1 MPPSIN
7 PFDRKKQQ
15 VAKPVDAAKQAELLA
30 RSAGKPLPG
39 AVPQPVTPGQKRNT
53 NVIPAPP
60 PARAVPGVTG
70 TPPLPTGKVVGHVAP
85 SDLTDVERATLEAAG
100 WTPDIGLPTSQD
112 GIKQLQTAIAEQ
124 MEAEVP
130 LPFDPRNP
138 PQFQM
143 KTVPIESLPKAEQ
156 ERVKSNIRSTIA
168 GISQQEQATIE
179 KERKA
184 ADLMAREQA
193 VKGSGQALS
202 ATEQAIANFQ
212 KKVAEAVNAPLDD
225 VPEQT
230 AVNPAAVNAMK
241 LQTHFAERAA
251 QPQQEAPSVAP
262 QAAVPRHSHEPTE
275 LGVGGVTLTHCPH
288 CQWDLS
294 VPDVEE
300 PNYADKMSFLHC
312 MIGDKPYLKEIPL
325 FGGAV
330 VVVLRTL
337 TTKEIDKVYSQA
349 YKDRQDGKLPN
360 ELDYWERVNRYRL
373 MLQLQ
378 SFRSTGANGFSKDL
392 PDGYSQASN
401 PTATGFWVTAEQE
414 GQMAP
419 GDTGLPDIEAWM
431 IDEVLKTEA
440 VFRIVN
446 NACNQF
452 NRLVARLEAMADN
465 SDFWKPTGEQS

>member
-7 PFDRKKQQ
+7 PFDRKKQA
-15 VAKPVDAAKQAELLA
+15 VVKPADAGKQAELLA
-30 RSAGKPLPG
+30 RAAGRPLPG
-39 AVPQPVTPGQKRNT
+39 AVPQPVPGQKRNT

-60 PARAVPGVTG
+60 PAKQVPGVTG
-70 TPPLPTGKVVGHVAP
+70 TPPLPTGRVVGHIAP

-100 WTPDIGLPTSQD
+100 WTPDIGLPASTD
-112 GIKQLQTAIAEQ
+112 GLKQLQSAIADQ
-124 MEAEVP
+124 MDAEVP

-138 PQFQM
+138 PQFQLN
-143 KTVPIESLPKAEQ
+143 TVPIENLPPAEQ
-156 ERVKSNIRSTIA
+156 QRVKANIKSTIA
-168 GISQQEQATIE
+168 GINQQEQASAAAQ
-179 KERKA
+179 RKA
-184 ADLMAREQA
+184 ADMQAREQA
-193 VKGSGQALS
+193 VRGSGAALS

-212 KKVAEAVNAPLDD
+212 KKVAEATNTPLDD
-225 VPEQT
+225 LPDVE
-230 AVNPAAVNAMK
+230 AVNPAAVEAMRM
-241 LQTHFAERAA
+241 QTHFAERAK
-251 QPQQEAPSVAP
+251 PQQQAPPPAPPPAP
-262 QAAVPRHSHEPTE
+262 QHQHSE

-288 CQWDLS
+288 CQWDLA

-300 PNYADKMSFLHC
+300 PIYADKMSFLHC
-312 MIGDKPYLKEIPL
+312 MIGDKPYVKEIPL
-325 FGGAV
+325 FAGAV
-330 VVVLRTL
+330 AITLRTL
-337 TTKEIDKVYSQA
+337 TTKEIDKVYQQA

-378 SFRSTGANGFSKDL
+378 SFRSTGNTGFNKDL
-392 PDGYSQASN
+392 PDGYSQATN

-414 GQMAP
+414 GGMSPEQ
-419 GDTGLPDIEAWM
+419 TGLPDIEAWM

-465 SDFWKPTGEQS
+465 TDFWKPTGEQS